1 MQILLLRDKK
11 ILLIAGTKSAF
22 LSRAKEIIKKNILPK
37 IPFCV
42 KNLSIFLIFKVR
54 EGPPGIP

>member
-22 LSRAKEIIKKNILPK
+22 LSRAKEIIKKIFYQKFPTVRK
-37 IPFCV
+37 ICKYF
-42 KNLSIFLIFKVR
+42 
-54 EGPPGIP
+54 

>member
-37 IPFCV
+37 IPYCE
-42 KNLSIFLIFKVR
+42 KNL
-54 EGPPGIP
+54 

>member
-37 IPFCV
+37 ISYCE
-42 KNLSIFLIFKVR
+42 KNV
-54 EGPPGIP
+54 